1 MSYGK
6 YSSAINENLDGIKE
20 YVWTDKIE
28 TILKIIRENS
38 TYLSKYHNY
47 KYQCYKK
54 RLNYY
59 RIPIIVLS
67 AVNAFFAV
75 GLQTYVQQP
84 TISTLNSVMSL
95 VCGIITSI
103 ELFLNIQKNMENDL
117 LSHKDY
123 YLLSLD
129 IFKMLS
135 IDRNKRIVDG
145 RAYLDEKFADFQK
158 YVQNSNVVDNNL
170 TTDIDVIQEHIT
182 NIEKNGKIEFNPEKH
197 EEKESWS
204 KQFLGKFQKVYDNE
218 LYHISKNKKET
229 TNSIQKYCNSPSQYE
244 ENENNYQNQQIRNFD
259 KIYTCPFCVI
269 PMTPV
274 VPLSSIFVC
283 NKCNYRYNVDFI
295 SYPTPEPTFPT
306 RRAQILEPPS
316 MRQEKEI
323 SFPNKNNLQT
333 NRVRFAPP
341 DSPTRQPTLTPP
353 DSPTR
358 QPTLTPPD
366 SPRREVQAP
375 ISNDSFEINIRP
387 DIEENINTV

>member
-6 YSSAINENLDGIKE
+6 NSYSINDNVVGIKE

-182 NIEKNGKIEFNPEKH
+182 NIENNGKIEFNPEKH

-229 TNSIQKYCNSPSQYE
+229 TNSIQKYSKFPSHYE

-259 KIYTCPFCVI
+259 KIYICPYCNIKLTKVN
-269 PMTPV
+269 
-274 VPLSSIFVC
+274 PLSNILLC
-283 NKCNYRYNVDFI
+283 NNCNYRYDIDFI
-295 SYPTPEPTFPT
+295 SYSSPEPSFPT

-316 MRQEKEI
+316 TQQEKEI
-323 SFPNKNNLQT
+323 SFPNKDFLQT
-333 NRVRFAPP
+333 NKVRFAPP
-341 DSPTRQPTLTPP
+341 DSPRSQPTLTPP
-353 DSPTR
+353 E
-358 QPTLTPPD
+358 
-366 SPRREVQAP
+366 SPRRDIQKP
-375 ISNDSFEINIRP
+375 SSTDNFEINIRT
-387 DIEENINTV
+387 DFEENINTV

>member
-1 MSYGK
+1 MSYRK
-6 YSSAINENLDGIKE
+6 SSYAINDNIVGVKE

-54 RLNYY
+54 RLNHY
-59 RIPIIVLS
+59 RIPIIILS
-67 AVNAFFAV
+67 ALNAFFAV

-84 TISTLNSVMSL
+84 TISTLNSVISL

-170 TTDIDVIQEHIT
+170 NTDINLIQEHIT
-182 NIEKNGKIEFNPEKH
+182 NIEKNGKIDFNPEKH
-197 EEKESWS
+197 EEKESLTNY
-204 KQFLGKFQKVYDNE
+204 FFGKLQKVYDKE
-218 LYHISKNKKET
+218 LYNISKNKKET
-229 TNSIQKYCNSPSQYE
+229 TNSIQKYSKFPSFYQ
-244 ENENNYQNQQIRNFD
+244 ENENDYNQEMRNFD
-259 KIYTCPFCVI
+259 NMYICPYCNNQLTSVH
-269 PMTPV
+269 PASNM
-274 VPLSSIFVC
+274 LVC
-283 NKCNYRYNVDFI
+283 SNCDYNYDINYMSRGFQ
-295 SYPTPEPTFPT
+295 EPA
-306 RRAQILEPPS
+306 RIAEILKPPS
-316 MRQEKEI
+316 WDKEKEI
-323 SFPNKNNLQT
+323 SPQNKDFLQT
-333 NRVRFAPP
+333 HRVRFATPE
-341 DSPTRQPTLTPP
+341 SPTRQ
-353 DSPTR
+353 
-358 QPTLTPPD
+358 PPD
-366 SPRREVQAP
+366 SPRREPQPPVT
-375 ISNDSFEINIRP
+375 NDSFEININTVVEENTNAVV
-387 DIEENINTV
+387 EENINTVV

>member
-1 MSYGK
+1 MSYRK
-6 YSSAINENLDGIKE
+6 SSYAINDNVVGVKE

-54 RLNYY
+54 RLNHY
-59 RIPIIVLS
+59 RIPIIILS
-67 AVNAFFAV
+67 ALNAFFAV

-84 TISTLNSVMSL
+84 TISTLNSVISL

-170 TTDIDVIQEHIT
+170 NTDINLIQEHIT
-182 NIEKNGKIEFNPEKH
+182 NIEKNGKIDFNPEKH
-197 EEKESWS
+197 EDKESLTNY
-204 KQFLGKFQKVYDNE
+204 FFGKLQKVYDKE
-218 LYHISKNKKET
+218 LYNISKNKKET
-229 TNSIQKYCNSPSQYE
+229 TNSIQKYSKFPSFYQ
-244 ENENNYQNQQIRNFD
+244 ENENDYNQEMRNPDNMYFCPYCNNKLTSIHPASNTLVCSNCDYNYDI
-259 KIYTCPFCVI
+259 
-269 PMTPV
+269 
-274 VPLSSIFVC
+274 
-283 NKCNYRYNVDFI
+283 NYMSRGFQ
-295 SYPTPEPTFPT
+295 EPA
-306 RRAQILEPPS
+306 RIAEILKPPS
-316 MRQEKEI
+316 WQKEKEM
-323 SFPNKNNLQT
+323 SPQNKDFLQI
-333 NRVRFAPP
+333 NRVRFAAPE
-341 DSPTRQPTLTPP
+341 SPTRQ
-353 DSPTR
+353 
-358 QPTLTPPD
+358 PPD
-366 SPRREVQAP
+366 SPRREPQPPVT
-375 ISNDSFEINIRP
+375 NDSFEININAI
-387 DIEENINTV
+387 IEENTNAVIEENTNAVVEKNINTVV

>member
-6 YSSAINENLDGIKE
+6 YSSAINDNIVGIKE

-244 ENENNYQNQQIRNFD
+244 ENENNYQIQQIRNFD
-259 KIYTCPFCVI
+259 KIYICPYCNNRL
-269 PMTPV
+269 T
-274 VPLSSIFVC
+274 SIHPASNILVC
-283 NKCNYRYNVDFI
+283 SNCDYNYDINYMSRGFQ
-295 SYPTPEPTFPT
+295 EPA
-306 RRAQILEPPS
+306 RIAEILKPPS
-316 MRQEKEI
+316 WQKEKEM
-323 SFPNKNNLQT
+323 SPQNKDFLQT
-333 NRVRFAPP
+333 HRVRFAAPE
-341 DSPTRQPTLTPP
+341 SPTRQPS
-353 DSPTR
+353 DSPTII
-358 QPTLTPPD
+358 PPD
-366 SPRREVQAP
+366 SPRREIQPPVT
-375 ISNDSFEINIRP
+375 NDSFDININAVV
-387 DIEENINTV
+387 EENINTVV